1 MTVATASSTHVGEA
15 LPPAGVVASMREQV
29 SALTVDGLTDRERLD
44 LVAELERFKHTAA
57 ATQAR
62 ATHALRR
69 SREVASPQDAVR
81 SVGAEVALARRESP
95 TLCDRYVGLA
105 RALVTEMPCTLGALD
120 AGACSERHAVA
131 MAQVTSVLSVADR
144 GEVDRR
150 VGPLLG
156 RLGVRGAEQAAR
168 RVASELDAATV
179 VRRMEAAVASRRVTV
194 RPAPDGMAY
203 LTVLGPMVEV
213 VGAHAALRARAR
225 SVVGGVC
232 ADEAP
237 AGRSP
242 GAVAADTALR
252 LMSGRSV
259 GESQPVEVHLVMT
272 DHALLGTGDHQRSTM
287 EPARVPGH
295 GSVPAP
301 VARALLRGEGGGDG
315 RGCDDGSGGTVSRP
329 VHDDHGAAAT
339 VWLRRL
345 YTSPDG
351 RDLVAMDSRRRAFTG
366 LLRRMLVLR
375 DDVCRTPWCE
385 AAIAHAD
392 HATPARSGGA
402 TDLVDGN
409 GRCARCHYTKEAP
422 GWLVAPTR
430 TSPPG
435 PTDRQRTRHELQV
448 RTPLGRRYASQAPP
462 LLGWGSHEA
471 RAAGS
476 TEPAGCGQ
484 QHATVTS
491 RAPGRR
497 RAEVLDRASVVVLRR
512 PRSRSRSLVRELGR
526 RLT

>member
-1 MTVATASSTHVGEA
+1 MTAVTASSTHVDEA
-15 LPPAGVVASMREQV
+15 PSPARVVASMREQL
-29 SALTVDGLTDRERLD
+29 SALAVDGHPDQVRLD
-44 LVAELERFKHTAA
+44 LVAELERLKNTAA

-62 ATHALRR
+62 ATHALRT
-69 SREVASPQDAVR
+69 SREAAAPQDAVR
-81 SVGAEVALARRESP
+81 SVGSEVALARRESP
-95 TLCDRYVGLA
+95 TLGDRYVGLA
-105 RALVTEMPCTLGALD
+105 RALVTEMPCTLAALD
-120 AGACSERHAVA
+120 AGSCSERHAVA

-144 GEVDRR
+144 AEVDRR

-168 RVASELDAATV
+168 RVAAELDAAAV

-225 SVVGGVC
+225 SVTAGLC
-232 ADEAP
+232 PDDAP

-252 LMSGRSV
+252 LLSGRSV
-259 GESQPVEVHLVMT
+259 GEPQPVEVHLVMT
-272 DHALLGTGDHQRSTM
+272 DRALLGTGDQQRSTM

-301 VARALLRGEGGGDG
+301 VARAWLRGGGGGD
-315 RGCDDGSGGTVSRP
+315 DSPATVAGP
-329 VHDDHGAAAT
+329 APDHHDAAAA

-345 YTSPDG
+345 HTSPDG
-351 RDLVAMDSRRRAFTG
+351 RDLVTMDSRRRIFSG

-385 AAIAHAD
+385 APIAHAD
-392 HATPARSGGA
+392 HARPARSGGA

-409 GRCARCHYTKEAP
+409 GRCARCNYTKEAP
-422 GWLVAPTR
+422 GWLVAPTT

-435 PTDRQRTRHELQV
+435 PTDRPRTRHELQV
-448 RTPLGRRYASQAPP
+448 CTPLGRRYASQAPP
-462 LLGWGSHEA
+462 LLGWGSQQA

-476 TEPAGCGQ
+476 AEPGGCGQ
-484 QHATVTS
+484 QHPAVTS
-491 RAPGRR
+491 RSPGRR
-497 RAEVLDRASVVVLRR
+497 RAEVLDRAAVAVLRR
-512 PRSRSRSLVRELGR
+512 PRARSRSLVRELGR